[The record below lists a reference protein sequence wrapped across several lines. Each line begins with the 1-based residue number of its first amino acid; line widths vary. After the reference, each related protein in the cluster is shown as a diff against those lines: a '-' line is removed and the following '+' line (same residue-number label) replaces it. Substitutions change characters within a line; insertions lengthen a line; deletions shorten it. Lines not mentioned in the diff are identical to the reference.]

1 MDVREMIKKQLRLLG
16 ADGLGLCNRGC
27 GCCMDDSDWPP
38 CDGIQPDCVA
48 AVKRLCRCGD
58 WFMAPLGSTQD
69 KCEVCQET

>member
-1 MDVREMIKKQLRLLG
+1 MDVYEMISSRLRILG
-16 ADGLGLCNRGC
+16 AEGLCRQGC
-27 GCCMDDSDWPP
+27 GCYITEPDWPP
-38 CDGIQPDCVA
+38 CDGIQRDCVA